1 MTTHK
6 KKWILYLAMGV
17 YVVIMGVTFGNF
29 FNSFKSHDSDL
40 EDSFVSLA
48 NDSKSSNQSLIYDL
62 IGEKKE
68 KEPVVEE
75 TLSEGTNHQDV
86 IVSSQEKEIQLS
98 TQPVTNM
105 QNTQSDTSR
114 YYAAPTGGGRITTE
128 QTVSLI
134 IPQNTK
140 VKAMLTENLSNL
152 QTHVVHAIIQEDI
165 TVDGKRYPLKGATLI
180 GAVTADYYLDRFNIN
195 FVQLFLNDNQ
205 SKQGISINGFAI
217 DSDGKRGLLADHINK
232 KRAEKIVNGITNTVK
247 GIVAGATVGQFQ
259 ELASA
264 GSSTVESQNVSKE
277 LFLNKKRIG
286 VIFDFPIEI
295 IGGL

>member
-6 KKWILYLAMGV
+6 KKWILYSAIGV
-17 YVVIMGVTFGNF
+17 YVVIMVVTFGNF
-29 FNSFKSHDSDL
+29 FDSFKSHDTDL

-48 NDSKSSNQSLIYDL
+48 KDSKPSNQSLIYDL
-62 IGEKKE
+62 IGEKKD

-86 IVSSQEKEIQLS
+86 VVSSQEKEIQS
-98 TQPVTNM
+98 NNQTVTN
-105 QNTQSDTSR
+105 TQAMHSG
-114 YYAAPTGGGRITTE
+114 YYSAPTGGGRITTE

-140 VKAMLTENLSNL
+140 VRAVLTESLSNL
-152 QTHVVHAIIQEDI
+152 QTHVVHAIIQDDI
-165 TVDGKRYPLKGATLI
+165 TIDGKRYPLKGATLI

-195 FVQLFLNDNQ
+195 FVQLFLKDNQ

-247 GIVAGATVGQFQ
+247 GIVAGATAGQFQ
-259 ELASA
+259 DLASA
-264 GSSTVESQNVSKE
+264 GSSTVDSQNVSKE

>member
-6 KKWILYLAMGV
+6 KKWILYSAIGV
-17 YVVIMGVTFGNF
+17 YVVIMVVTFGNF
-29 FNSFKSHDSDL
+29 FDSFKSHDTDL

-48 NDSKSSNQSLIYDL
+48 NDSKPSNQSLIYDL
-62 IGEKKE
+62 IGEKKD

-86 IVSSQEKEIQLS
+86 VVSSQEKE
-98 TQPVTNM
+98 TQSNNQSVTN
-105 QNTQSDTSR
+105 TQATNSG
-114 YYAAPTGGGRITTE
+114 YYSAPTGGGRITTE

-140 VKAMLTENLSNL
+140 VRAVLTESLSNL
-152 QTHVVHAIIQEDI
+152 QTHVVHAIIQDDI
-165 TVDGKRYPLKGATLI
+165 TIDGKRYPLKGATLI

-195 FVQLFLNDNQ
+195 FVQLFLKDNQ

-247 GIVAGATVGQFQ
+247 GIVAGATAGQFQ
-259 ELASA
+259 DLASA
-264 GSSTVESQNVSKE
+264 GSSTVDSQNVSKE